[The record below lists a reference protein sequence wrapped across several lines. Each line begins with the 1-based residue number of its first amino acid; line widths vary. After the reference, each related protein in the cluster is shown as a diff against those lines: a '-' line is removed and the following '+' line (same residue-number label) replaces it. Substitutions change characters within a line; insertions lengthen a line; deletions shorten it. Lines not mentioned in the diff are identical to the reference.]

1 MCTTV
6 DHYASTYGD
15 KGWGCGYRYAFS
27 KHILSSSLI
36 RGLLFCM
43 LIRTNVQEKSSKKLC
58 FIIVYVYFLCVP
70 YPLKTKIVPYEIYLE
85 NLGSLRDLSFLI
97 CIYKKF
103 ITLIFIILD
112 QTFSFLTS
120 FEKWSCAHCL
130 ERNNLKQRKQYIA
143 SCLSFFT
150 RITLGPFIN
159 MRDYFISLAYSVSSK
174 IHKDDIV
181 DWKRNVVKTKV
192 MRISWQP
199 SQVLIV
205 IDQNNWRMWHIS
217 TVLVAW

>member
-1 MCTTV
+1 
-6 DHYASTYGD
+6 
-15 KGWGCGYRYAFS
+15 
-27 KHILSSSLI
+27 
-36 RGLLFCM
+36 M

-120 FEKWSCAHCL
+120 FEK
-130 ERNNLKQRKQYIA
+130 
-143 SCLSFFT
+143 
-150 RITLGPFIN
+150 
-159 MRDYFISLAYSVSSK
+159 
-174 IHKDDIV
+174 
-181 DWKRNVVKTKV
+181 
-192 MRISWQP
+192 
-199 SQVLIV
+199 
-205 IDQNNWRMWHIS
+205 
-217 TVLVAW
+217 